1 LNSYAGSFSS
11 LKIVPPASIPL
22 CGTVGT
28 RDLDSAKAFSGRRYI
43 SLEIY
48 KKNGEPRRTPVQS
61 LERDGLIYVRT
72 NPTTWKVKHIRRN
85 PHVCVVPS
93 DRSGKP
99 VGAWIDGEACMLE
112 GQERERMLGV
122 FRKEYGAF
130 GYSMASLFG
139 RLRGEPRMTAV

>member
-1 LNSYAGSFSS
+1 M
-11 LKIVPPASIPL
+11 
-22 CGTVGT
+22 
-28 RDLDSAKAFSGRRYI
+28 
-43 SLEIY
+43 
-48 KKNGEPRRTPVQS
+48 
-61 LERDGLIYVRT
+61 
-72 NPTTWKVKHIRRN
+72 
-85 PHVCVVPS
+85 CVVPS